1 MLSRF
6 EPEDVKMIV
15 RYFEI
20 RSRLKIAA
28 AARDPSGYLR
38 SSSILQYKVL
48 VDPCVIFINGNNH
61 DFIVSFIG

>member
-1 MLSRF
+1 MG
-6 EPEDVKMIV
+6 PKMIV

-48 VDPCVIFINGNNH
+48 VDPCVIFINGNKERAM
-61 DFIVSFIG
+61 DDGGILSEQ